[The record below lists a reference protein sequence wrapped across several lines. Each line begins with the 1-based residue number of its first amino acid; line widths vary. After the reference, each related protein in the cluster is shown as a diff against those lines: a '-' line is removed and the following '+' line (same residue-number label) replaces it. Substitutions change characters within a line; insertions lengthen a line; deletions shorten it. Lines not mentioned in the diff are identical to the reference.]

1 MAYRKGW
8 PLLHD
13 RVPAGF
19 VRMFGVRVDPGMLE
33 MMFRR
38 GRSMEEQY
46 LLAFNALLWG
56 IVLLLPLTVAILIFF
71 PYPYRLFSV
80 GLTSAMIAFPTWV
93 ASAPLRLYRQE
104 QRSFLV
110 DSPAVIGAMT
120 MGMNRQ
126 PSLEKAL
133 ELASRSG
140 KGALHSSL
148 SLVVWRGLTGEMEDL
163 RKALCT
169 WTTRLD
175 HMNEGLRRSLSLIM
189 AAEEEA
195 GREGRDRLLDR
206 ANFLAL
212 EGLREACERY
222 VGSLSFP
229 VMVVFAFGVLAPV
242 MLFSLLP
249 LLGLGGNGS
258 LPGGALDVSSLTFLL
273 LVLVPSA
280 TVLYVRSTLSRNP
293 LRSPDLCGKGRV
305 MFPLLSL
312 ASSAL
317 LFLGAMAL
325 SGDIQIS
332 VLLGLSSM
340 LALLILCGGRK
351 GREEDDRPFIDGL
364 YRLGNG
370 MLGGQDLEMA
380 FEEAVRTGEGGFQVW
395 GRRLLHATRT
405 GRQTLVQAA
414 RVDGELV
421 HRNRGLHQSYLT
433 VMECAQEDQRGAG
446 RVAIDLA
453 QCQDDLARTR
463 RKVRENLRSVMDM
476 MTCTSVLFAPAII
489 GLTGGIMGM
498 LGGEDDW
505 LLAISM
511 VYVVELSALVNHF
524 VSNLDRQG
532 SGGWEMR
539 TYGLRGAMALAVLL
553 IASLCGRT
561 FLFRLL

>member
-1 MAYRKGW
+1 LAYRKGW

-13 RVPAGF
+13 RVPASF
-19 VRMFGVRVDPGMLE
+19 IRMFGVRVGPGMLE
-33 MMFRR
+33 MMSRR

-56 IVLLLPLTVAILIFF
+56 IVLLLPLIVATLFF
-71 PYPYRLFSV
+71 LTYPYRLFSV
-80 GLTSAMIAFPTWV
+80 GLTSAMIAFPAWV

-110 DSPAVIGAMT
+110 DSPAVMGAMT

-126 PSLEKAL
+126 PSLERAL

-148 SLVVWRGLTGEMEDL
+148 SQVVWRGLTGEMEDL

-169 WTTRLD
+169 WTTQLD
-175 HMNEGLRRSLSLIM
+175 RMNEGLRRSLSLIM

-258 LPGGALDVSSLTFLL
+258 LPGGALDVSSLAFLL
-273 LVLVPSA
+273 LLLVPSA
-280 TVLYVRSTLSRNP
+280 TVLYVRSTLSGNP
-293 LRSPDLCGKGRV
+293 LRSPDHCGKGRA
-305 MFPLLSL
+305 MLPSLSL

-325 SGDIQIS
+325 SRDILAS

-340 LALLILCGGRK
+340 LALLISCGGSK
-351 GREEDDRPFIDGL
+351 GRDEDDRPFIDGL

-380 FEEAVRTGEGGFQVW
+380 FEEAVNAGEGGFQVW

-421 HRNRGLHQSYLT
+421 HRDRGLHQSYLT

-446 RVAIDLA
+446 KVAIDLA

-498 LGGEDDW
+498 LGGEGDW

-511 VYVVELSALVNHF
+511 VYVVELSALVNYF
-524 VSNLDRQG
+524 VTNLDHQG

-539 TYGLRGAMALAVLL
+539 TYGLQGAVALAVLL